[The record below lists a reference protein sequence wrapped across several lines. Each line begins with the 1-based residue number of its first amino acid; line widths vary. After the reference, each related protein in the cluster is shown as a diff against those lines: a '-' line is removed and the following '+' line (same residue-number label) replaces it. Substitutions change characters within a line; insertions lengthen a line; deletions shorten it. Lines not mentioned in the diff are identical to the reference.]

1 MQHFKVSI
9 KKQKVMKIGLYF
21 ITSSDFGRTHEELA
35 EAVLKAGVRF
45 IQFRE
50 KRMST
55 KKMFE
60 VAKRIRKL
68 TWEYS
73 ATFVVNDRVDLAL
86 AVEADGVHLGQDD
99 LPYEVVR
106 EIFDG
111 IVGVSTHNVDEAK
124 KAERYADYISAGPVF
139 RTTTKKDAKE
149 PIGLEGLKKIVSSV
163 KKPVVAIGGIN
174 RHNVEDVLKTGVKGV
189 AVISAIANTQNPEK
203 SAKELLEIVKK
214 YLDD

>member
-1 MQHFKVSI
+1 MN
-9 KKQKVMKIGLYF
+9 IGLYF

-35 EAVLKAGVRF
+35 EAVLKAGVKF

-50 KRMST
+50 KETSVR
-55 KKMFE
+55 KMFE

-99 LPYEVVR
+99 FPYEVVR

-111 IVGVSTHNVDEAK
+111 IVGVSTHSVDEAK
-124 KAERYADYISAGPVF
+124 KAEKYVDYISVGPIF
-139 RTTTKKDAKE
+139 RTVTKKDAKD
-149 PIGLEGLKKIVSSV
+149 PIGLEGLRIIVSSV

-174 RHNVEDVLKTGVKGV
+174 KSNIEDVLKTGVKGV
-189 AVISAIANTQNPEK
+189 AVISAVANSQNPEK

-214 YLDD
+214 YLNE